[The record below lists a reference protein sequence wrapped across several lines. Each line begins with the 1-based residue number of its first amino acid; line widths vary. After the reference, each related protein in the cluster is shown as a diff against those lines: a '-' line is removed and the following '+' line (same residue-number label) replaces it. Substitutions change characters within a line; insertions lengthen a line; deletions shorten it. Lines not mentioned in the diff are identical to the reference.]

1 MAGLHHARVLLRGLL
16 FLMQLYFK
24 ELGQAD
30 GTPGTPLIMLH
41 GLFGSSDNWLNVAPR
56 LGGKCYALDLRN
68 HGHSPHSEEMDYAL
82 MAGDVAEFLDA
93 QKLDVVNVLGHSM
106 GGKVAM
112 QFALTHPG
120 RVRKLVIVDMAVRAY
135 SPEHRPI
142 FEALLALDLK
152 PLHSRREI
160 EDALAPG
167 IPDLTLRRFLLKN
180 LAHESE
186 DARAFKWRIPLPA
199 IFANYPKLCAPI
211 APQAPFFGSALF
223 LHGGLSP
230 YVSEADVPRIRELF
244 PQAVIETI
252 PQARHWVHAD
262 APDDFV
268 RHVSEF
274 LKR

>member
-1 MAGLHHARVLLRGLL
+1 MNIFVAGPRHACVLPRGLL

-24 ELGQAD
+24 ELGQAN
-30 GTPGTPLIMLH
+30 GLPLIMLH

-56 LGGKCYALDLRN
+56 LGCKCYALDLRN

-93 QKLDVVNVLGHSM
+93 QKLEAVNVLGHSM

-112 QFALTHPG
+112 QLALTYPT
-120 RVRKLVIVDMAVRAY
+120 RVRKLVIVDMAPRPY
-135 SPEHRPI
+135 SPEHQPI

-152 PLHSRREI
+152 QFHSRREI

-180 LAHESE
+180 LAHEPQ
-186 DARAFKWRIPLPA
+186 AFKWRIPLPV
-199 IFANYPKLCAPI
+199 IFANYPKLCEPI
-211 APQAPFFGSALF
+211 APQTPFPGPALF
-223 LHGGLSP
+223 LYGGQSP

-252 PQARHWVHAD
+252 PQARHWIHAD

-268 RHVSEF
+268 RQVSLF
-274 LKR
+274 LSK

>member
-1 MAGLHHARVLLRGLL
+1 
-16 FLMQLYFK
+16 
-24 ELGQAD
+24 
-30 GTPGTPLIMLH
+30 
-41 GLFGSSDNWLNVAPR
+41 
-56 LGGKCYALDLRN
+56 
-68 HGHSPHSEEMDYAL
+68 MDYAL

-93 QKLDVVNVLGHSM
+93 QKLEAANVLGHSM

-112 QFALTHPG
+112 QLALTYPT
-120 RVRKLVIVDMAVRAY
+120 RVQKLVIVDMAPRPY
-135 SPEHRPI
+135 SPEHQPI
-142 FEALLALDLK
+142 FETLLALDLK
-152 PLHSRREI
+152 QFNSRREI

-180 LAHESE
+180 LAHEPQ

-199 IFANYPKLCAPI
+199 IFANYPKLCEPI
-211 APQAPFFGSALF
+211 APQTPFPGPALF
-223 LHGGLSP
+223 LHGGQSP

-262 APDDFV
+262 APDEFV